1 MGYVFYYSH
10 AYFACI
16 LLLAVVLLKLV
27 RSVNKQALQIYLANL
42 IITLIFYFFAE
53 IFWAIVDGGLLGPS
67 PKLVY
72 FSNIFTYILISVAA
86 YTWFVLSE
94 VIQRDKFIESPQN
107 RSMLA
112 IPAIVASILCVSA
125 VWTGLAFYVDENG
138 KLVNGS
144 MYLVLIIVPFGY
156 MIAASIKAFLR
167 YFNKDRYA
175 DRNIYLMIAIFPIA
189 PITLGIL
196 QAIFWRIPF
205 LCYGAVLAVF
215 YVYTTI
221 QDNLIS
227 IDPLTQTNN
236 RNQMYK
242 YLIQKMKNEEPGMS
256 LFLIMVDINRLREI
270 NELYGHA
277 EGDRALIRVASAIKE
292 ACQSSRNRMF
302 VSRYSGDEFVIVAEM
317 AYRAEATYLGEQIK
331 TELRRANSNDGAP
344 CDVTV
349 SIGIAQ
355 YDYQAPVAIPAFIAR
370 ADSDLYQNKKL
381 NAG

>member
-1 MGYVFYYSH
+1 MGYVLYYSQ

-16 LLLAVVLLKLV
+16 LLLTVILIKIV

-53 IFWAIVDGGLLGPS
+53 IFWAVVDGGLLGS
-67 PKLVY
+67 SKTLVY
-72 FSNIFTYILISVAA
+72 FSNIFTYILISLAS

-94 VIQRDKFIESPQN
+94 VIQRDIFIEDN
-107 RSMLA
+107 RNRFMLA
-112 IPAIVASILCVSA
+112 IPAIFSA
-125 VWTGLAFYVDENG
+125 VLCISAFWTGLVFYVDKNG
-138 KLVNGS
+138 KLVNGRF
-144 MYLVLIIVPFGY
+144 YVLLIIVPFGY
-156 MIAASIKAFLR
+156 MIAASIKAFFR

-189 PITLGIL
+189 PISLGIM

-236 RNQMYK
+236 KNQMYK
-242 YLIQKMKNEEPGMS
+242 YLIQKMKNQEQGMN
-256 LFLIMVDINRLREI
+256 LFLLMVDVNKLREI
-270 NELYGHA
+270 NEAFGHV
-277 EGDRALIRVASAIKE
+277 EGDRALIRVANAIKE

-302 VSRYSGDEFVIVAEM
+302 VSRYGGDEFVIVAEM
-317 AYRAEATYLGEQIK
+317 AYRAEATYLAEQIK
-331 TELRRANSNDGAP
+331 TELRRANNNDARP
-344 CDVTV
+344 FEVTV
-349 SIGIAQ
+349 SVGIAQ
-355 YDYQAPVAIPAFIAR
+355 YDYQAPVSIPVFIAR
-370 ADSDLYQNKKL
+370 ADSDLYQSKKL